1 MNDVIQIILLIF
13 ISAMSFMA
21 GYNTCMANFH
31 EFMIDLLDG
40 LDMND
45 PDLEGILKCT
55 KMLQD
60 FGKR

>member
-13 ISAMSFMA
+13 MSVVSFMA
-21 GYNTCMANFH
+21 GYHMCMANFY
-31 EFMIDLLDG
+31 EFMADLLDG

-45 PDLEGILKCT
+45 PDLKGILKCT